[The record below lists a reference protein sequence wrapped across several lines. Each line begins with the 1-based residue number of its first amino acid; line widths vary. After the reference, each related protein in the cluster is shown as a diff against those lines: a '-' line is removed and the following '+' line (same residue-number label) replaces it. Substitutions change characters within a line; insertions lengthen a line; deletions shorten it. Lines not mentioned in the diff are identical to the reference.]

1 MIIINK
7 NSNNTFQLTL
17 TENITLTS
25 PNYLFEF
32 KSDVSNEA
40 VYFIAADTSA
50 YQERY
55 NEFTV
60 TETTGTNILTS
71 GTITLDPQ
79 GLWTYRVF
87 EQSSSS
93 NLNPSLADNTTPLE
107 IGKVRVK
114 GNSTVDWT
122 FNDNDTDTYE
132 VNE

>member
-17 TENITLTS
+17 TENITLSS

-32 KSDVSNEA
+32 KSDISNES
-40 VYFIAADTSA
+40 VCFIASDTSA

-60 TETTGTNILTS
+60 TETSGTNILTS
-71 GTITLDPQ
+71 GTITLEPM

-87 EQSSSS
+87 EQTSST
-93 NLNPSLADNTTPLE
+93 NLNPSLANNTTPLE

-114 GNSTVDWT
+114 GNSTVDWDFYDGDNIT
-122 FNDNDTDTYE
+122 FD

>member
-17 TENITLTS
+17 TENITLSS

-32 KSDVSNEA
+32 KSDISNEA
-40 VYFIAADTSA
+40 VCFIASDTSA

-60 TETTGTNILTS
+60 TETSGTNILTS
-71 GTITLDPQ
+71 GTITLEPM

-87 EQSSSS
+87 EQTSAT
-93 NLNPSLADNTTPLE
+93 NLNPSLANNTTPLE

-114 GNSTVDWT
+114 GNSTVDWDFYDGDNIT
-122 FNDNDTDTYE
+122 FD

>member
-17 TENITLTS
+17 TENITLSS

-32 KSDVSNEA
+32 KSDISNES
-40 VYFIAADTSA
+40 VCFIASDTSA

-55 NEFTV
+55 NQFTV
-60 TETTGTNILTS
+60 TETSGTNILTS
-71 GTITLDPQ
+71 GTITLEPM

-87 EQSSSS
+87 EQTSSS
-93 NLNPSLADNTTPLE
+93 NLNPSLANNTTPLE

-114 GNSTVDWT
+114 GNSTVDWDFYDGDNIT
-122 FNDNDTDTYE
+122 FD

>member
-17 TENITLTS
+17 TENITLSS

-32 KSDVSNEA
+32 KSDISNES
-40 VYFIAADTSA
+40 VCFIASDTSA

-60 TETTGTNILTS
+60 TETSGTNILTS
-71 GTITLDPQ
+71 GTITLEPM

-87 EQSSSS
+87 EQTSST
-93 NLNPSLADNTTPLE
+93 NLNPSLADSTTPLE

-114 GNSTVDWT
+114 GNSTVDWDFYDGDNIT
-122 FNDNDTDTYE
+122 FD